1 MTATQD
7 ATDLAN
13 KLKTK
18 KADAKKARD
27 AAIKAAKEQGK
38 ELTAEELGAKADDS
52 SSSTASDAAGKNNAG
67 GGSGLSVVQFSIEN
81 RDRAERLV
89 SDMLKEFLIADS

>member
-1 MTATQD
+1 M
-7 ATDLAN
+7 AN

-18 KADAKKARD
+18 KDDAKKARE
-27 AAIKAAKEQGK
+27 AAIAAAKEAGE
-38 ELTAEELGAKADDS
+38 ELTHQELGAKDEAKTDP
-52 SSSTASDAAGKNNAG
+52 AGGNTGVKNNAG

>member
-1 MTATQD
+1 MEIKVKA
-7 ATDLAN
+7 
-13 KLKTK
+13 K
-18 KADAKKARD
+18 KEEAKKAREK
-27 AAIKAAKEQGK
+27 AINAAKEAG
-38 ELTAEELGAKADDS
+38 EDLTHQDLGAKGSFDNQESNVEDKG
-52 SSSTASDAAGKNNAG
+52 GKSNAG

>member
-1 MTATQD
+1 M
-7 ATDLAN
+7 AN
-13 KLKTK
+13 KLKDK
-18 KADAKKARD
+18 KEDAKKARE
-27 AAIKAAKEQGK
+27 AAIKAAKEAGV
-38 ELTAEELGAKADDS
+38 ELTHQELGAKEEDPAGGDKG
-52 SSSTASDAAGKNNAG
+52 GKNNAG